1 MRLQK
6 YMAHCGVAS
15 RRKAEQMIAEGRVQI
30 NGEVVTFPG
39 TQVREIDE
47 VLVDG
52 KRIAPEQH
60 VYILLNK
67 PKGVVSTSS
76 DRHADQT
83 LLDLIHSHARLY
95 SVGRLDKETSGLL
108 ILTNDGDLT
117 FKLTHPSKHVT
128 KTYRSTV
135 RGKVE
140 ASALKCLRNG
150 VSIPM
155 DDGSRYQTQSAEVEV
170 AKENRGSTVLTIR
183 ISEGKKRQVR
193 KMCAAVGHP
202 VIHLE
207 RTAIGSLTDPSLKP
221 GQWRYLTSD
230 EIEQLKAEH

>member
-6 YMAHCGVAS
+6 YIAHCGVAS
-15 RRKAEQMIAEGRVQI
+15 RRRAEQIIAEGRVQI
-30 NGEVVTFPG
+30 NGEAVTFPG
-39 TQVREIDE
+39 TQVRDEDE

-52 KRIAPEQH
+52 KRITPEQH

-128 KTYRSTV
+128 KTYRCTV
-135 RGKVE
+135 KGKVRV
-140 ASALKCLRNG
+140 SALNQLRNG

-155 DDGSRYQTQSAEVEV
+155 EDGSRYQTQSAEVEV
-170 AKENRGSTVLTIR
+170 IKENRGSTVLMIR

-193 KMCAAVGHP
+193 KMCAEVGHP

-207 RTAIGSLTDPSLKP
+207 RTAIGSLTDSSLKP
-221 GQWRYLTSD
+221 GQWRYLTFD